1 MPEFVELAC
10 SHCNWT
16 NQCGPGAML
25 RWLRDVR
32 QVRRDAEPEPELL
45 GELFRIAAPKYTCPK
60 CAAVGLVVREVPEE
74 DDEAWCMARPCES
87 CRKPIPAER
96 LEVFPNTRLCTAC
109 QAKSDRGELT
119 GPAEYC
125 PRCGSVMAL
134 RQSGGA
140 GVTRY
145 VMSCPSCRR

>member
-1 MPEFVELAC
+1 
-10 SHCNWT
+10 
-16 NQCGPGAML
+16 ML

-45 GELFRIAAPKYTCPK
+45 AELFRVAAAKFTCPK
-60 CAAVGLVVREVPEE
+60 CAAVGLVVREVAEE
-74 DDEAWCMARPCES
+74 DNEAWGMARACEA
-87 CRKPIPAER
+87 CKRPIPVER
-96 LEVFPNTRLCTAC
+96 LEVFPDARLCTAC
-109 QAKSDRGELT
+109 QAQSDRGELT

-125 PRCGSVMAL
+125 PRCGSVMGV
-134 RQSGGA
+134 RQGGGA